1 MFTLEYNNKELTL
14 TEDSLKIEHGGIG
27 SPCAYFTLDADEC
40 RALAA
45 ALLNAAESQVL
56 RQAINNWVGKTDS
69 LLRHLPVDVLMQIY
83 RGELV
88 DTNIDTSRFIK
99 EINAM
104 IKK

>member
-45 ALLNAAESQVL
+45 ALLNAAELQVL
-56 RQAINNWVGKTDS
+56 RQAINNWVGGTDR
-69 LLRHLPVDVLMQIY
+69 LLRHLPVDILMQIY
-83 RGELV
+83 RGELA
-88 DTNIDTSRFIK
+88 DTDIDASSFIK
-99 EINAM
+99 EIDAR
-104 IKK
+104 ISK

>member
-45 ALLNAAESQVL
+45 ALLNAADSQVL
-56 RQAINNWVGKTDS
+56 RQAINNWVGGTDS
-69 LLRHLPVDVLMQIY
+69 LLRYLPVDVLMQIY
-83 RGELV
+83 RGELA
-88 DTNIDTSRFIK
+88 DTNIDASSFIK
-99 EINAM
+99 EINAR
-104 IKK
+104 IGK